1 VKAMHRGNMKVRDKN
16 NLVQKYTEIKNN
28 LIRTIESSDYEIDV
42 DGDDV
47 DQLQGHSLIN
57 IQNSVTKNNILKLR
71 SIEAA
76 LEMIAKGI
84 YGDCEECG
92 EPIGIKRL
100 EALPGVTT
108 CIFCAELLESRK

>member
-1 VKAMHRGNMKVRDKN
+1 MKVRDKN
-16 NLVQKYTEIKNN
+16 NIVKKYLDIRDN
-28 LIRTIESSDYEIDV
+28 LIRTIENSDYEIDV

-47 DQLQGHSLIN
+47 DQLQGQNLVN

-71 SIEAA
+71 AIESA
-76 LEMIAKGI
+76 LEMIDKGI

-92 EPIGIKRL
+92 DPIGVKRL

-108 CIFCAELLESRK
+108 CIFCAELSESRK